1 MWKLEALLGRASL
14 YELTAQGEDALKGR
28 IKSFREY
35 ENSLLHLIRAQIPD
49 TTPQGDPVSSPAT
62 TPQTLKVKVAS
73 YQGLESENLT
83 FWFRKLE
90 IAMSAARI
98 HDERLR
104 VTYAMSHL
112 QGRARSWALTW
123 ETNAPGHFSSWEGFK
138 VAMLAAFQPPNVAH
152 RQRTQFPS
160 ARQDKR
166 ELYEFVQELRQ
177 LRACMAA
184 DPLPEEVMVT
194 VFMNGLALGEARRAV
209 FQSEPRSLE
218 EAMRVAQRADHYD
231 RLARGLPVGRQAG
244 PQDTVGDPEPMDLTL
259 SKEHL
264 NALEARWANAQ
275 CHNCGLIEVDLRVKF
290 AHFNSVEHFVLLAMD
305 GRYDLIVAPVRS

>member
-1 MWKLEALLGRASL
+1 MHIISLIKKLNN
-14 YELTAQGEDALKGR
+14 Q
-28 IKSFREY
+28 FRDRVFP
-35 ENSLLHLIRAQIPD
+35 IQ
-49 TTPQGDPVSSPAT
+49 
-62 TPQTLKVKVAS
+62 

-83 FWFRKLE
+83 FWFRELE

-98 HDERLR
+98 HDERLC

-112 QGRARSWALTW
+112 QGRAHSWALTW

-138 VAMLAAFQPPNVAH
+138 VAMLVAFQPPNVAH
-152 RQRTQFPS
+152 RQRTQFLS
-160 ARQDKR
+160 ARQGKR

-218 EAMRVAQRADHYD
+218 EAMYVAQRADHYD
-231 RLARGLPVGRQAG
+231 RLARGLSWATRPWPLVGDRPAG
-244 PQDTVGDPEPMDLTL
+244 PQDTAGDPEPMDLTL
-259 SKEHL
+259 SEEHL

-275 CHNCGLIEVDLRVKF
+275 CYNCGLYTSGVHPKWGSSGLQAV
-290 AHFNSVEHFVLLAMD
+290 
-305 GRYDLIVAPVRS
+305 